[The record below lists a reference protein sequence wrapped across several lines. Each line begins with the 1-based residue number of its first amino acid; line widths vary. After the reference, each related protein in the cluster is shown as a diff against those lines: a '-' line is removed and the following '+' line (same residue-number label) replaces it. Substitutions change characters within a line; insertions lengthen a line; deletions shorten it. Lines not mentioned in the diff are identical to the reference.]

1 MLKPRIRL
9 AGIALGA
16 IAAGASAQTIDFQAL
31 EMNDAGIHD
40 WGYVYQ
46 EDGYTLFHDQSEPF
60 EFRTFGTQSS
70 AYPGSTALFNNT
82 VNGVTELVKD
92 DGGAFSLFSI
102 ELSNLNGQ
110 GPVTVNFSG
119 FLNGNLVATDSFTTS
134 NQFGNILEEFV
145 FNPDFAN
152 VDHVT
157 WVQESPFH
165 QFDNITVAPIPAP
178 GTLAVAALVSLY
190 APRRRR

>member
-1 MLKPRIRL
+1 MICLS
-9 AGIALGA
+9 G
-16 IAAGASAQTIDFQAL
+16 IAAGVSAQVIDFQAL
-31 EMNDAGIHD
+31 EMDDADVHT
-40 WGYVYQ
+40 WGYVYH
-46 EDGYTLFHDQSEPF
+46 EDGFTVFHDQGEPF
-60 EFRTFGTQSS
+60 EFATYGTQASP
-70 AYPGSTALFNNT
+70 YPGSTALFNNT
-82 VNGVTELVKD
+82 VNGVIELVKD

-119 FLNGNLVATDSFTTS
+119 FLNGVLVATDSFTTS

-165 QFDNITVAPIPAP
+165 QFDNISVAPVPTP
-178 GTLAVAALVSLY
+178 GTLALVALASLN
-190 APRRRR
+190 ACRRRR